1 MRIEPTS
8 VFTEWSPNAASAP
21 ATAAFAARV
30 EAGFDFRSAEYA
42 RLFEGSGATAF
53 QHPLWLELLYERIA
67 PRVGAEPLPVAVRD
81 EASGRLAAVLPLV
94 RRKHGLLK
102 VVSFAD
108 LGITDYAGPV
118 CGRAEWDALMAC
130 PRVRDAVLR
139 AIKPFDLLRIV
150 KVREDAPDLRLAF
163 RSASCSVMRTAA
175 HAARL
180 DRPFPEWRAE
190 RVNPSLRK
198 ELDQKRR
205 RLSRKGE
212 VRFEALLD
220 PARIETA
227 LSRMLEFRRARFES
241 RAEKD
246 ALAEPAVFGFYRE
259 VAVAGAASGFARTYA
274 FSLDGVPVAVVFG
287 IAHRGRFLVLLSAF
301 DNALRKSSVGYLLFE
316 DIVADCIGRGDDVFD
331 LTIGNE
337 GYKQDLGAEATRL
350 LEIRASGS
358 PLGAVADLCLRQD
371 WVKSFVKRRLAG

>member
-1 MRIEPTS
+1 
-8 VFTEWSPNAASAP
+8 
-21 ATAAFAARV
+21 
-30 EAGFDFRSAEYA
+30 
-42 RLFEGSGATAF
+42 
-53 QHPLWLELLYERIA
+53 
-67 PRVGAEPLPVAVRD
+67 
-81 EASGRLAAVLPLV
+81 
-94 RRKHGLLK
+94 
-102 VVSFAD
+102 
-108 LGITDYAGPV
+108 
-118 CGRAEWDALMAC
+118 
-130 PRVRDAVLR
+130 
-139 AIKPFDLLRIV
+139 
-150 KVREDAPDLRLAF
+150 
-163 RSASCSVMRTAA
+163 MRTAA